1 MERQKKRALVAALQP
16 LQTQTPTQQRAGG
29 YYEPLRESAGPPRK
43 HGARLQP
50 LQPLAK
56 PAARRAVSLT
66 PSAERS
72 PAEPE
77 QQGGADAAAAQADKE
92 AAAAAAW
99 QAATAQ
105 AAAQAEAEIAELK
118 LRVEHRDSTIAGLQE
133 AAQGAEAKLAAQAEA
148 LALAEHRAQ
157 AAEAR
162 LSAQAS
168 QSAGELDTLRQQLQA
183 SSEGFDAQDNLI
195 REQEKLIH
203 SLQTKLHKHKLGPKP
218 PPLPKPVV
226 SAPKPSKGARE
237 IAEAHAKSNLI
248 WIDPWVNR
256 GERSAGVRT
265 MCTAGVREQLVEVSR
280 QDRHAL
286 ETGLVNLREQ
296 VGGMEDAKEA
306 ETLQFFLDFTAAA
319 LARLVPAQDGSG

>member
-1 MERQKKRALVAALQP
+1 MAACTLPGAL
-16 LQTQTPTQQRAGG
+16 
-29 YYEPLRESAGPPRK
+29 
-43 HGARLQP
+43 
-50 LQPLAK
+50 LA
-56 PAARRAVSLT
+56 
-66 PSAERS
+66 
-72 PAEPE
+72 
-77 QQGGADAAAAQADKE
+77 
-92 AAAAAAW
+92 
-99 QAATAQ
+99 
-105 AAAQAEAEIAELK
+105 
-118 LRVEHRDSTIAGLQE
+118 
-133 AAQGAEAKLAAQAEA
+133 
-148 LALAEHRAQ
+148 
-157 AAEAR
+157 
-162 LSAQAS
+162 
-168 QSAGELDTLRQQLQA
+168 AGELDTLRQQLQA

-218 PPLPKPVV
+218 PALPKPVV